1 MFLDSTEMDVQLVE
15 VLQQGAEGGAF
26 GHLGEGV
33 NILGETLATVAV
45 LAVWSWDVGVG
56 VVDVARKQH
65 TGMHLAP
72 VGSHLLAVLTAGVE
86 ISYLISTED
95 IVHILGE
102 LGLEGSHDGELLA
115 DEDAGEQALL
125 TSQSTAQVLF

>member
-1 MFLDSTEMDVQLVE
+1 MFLDSTEMDVELVE
-15 VLQQGAEGGAF
+15 VLQQGAEGSAF

-33 NILGETLATVAV
+33 NILGEALATVAV
-45 LAVWSWDVGVG
+45 LAVWSGDVGVG

-65 TGMHLAP
+65 TRMHLAP
-72 VGSHLLAVLTAGVE
+72 VGTHLLAVFTAGVE
-86 ISYLISTED
+86 VGDLVGSED
-95 IVHILGE
+95 IVHVLGE
-102 LGLEGSHDGELLA
+102 LGLERGHDGELLA